1 MNTIIVHDLDN
12 TCEYMICKGTNSLFF
27 SETRRY
33 KHPIAEKSIKKQPT
47 SINRHQSYSSARH
60 QKCMT
65 SKNRSTKISWIEIW
79 NLSFISPFTV
89 AFKSGISK
97 NFFAFTFHK
106 NGIHRLESLLRKNHW
121 MGQWLEMF
129 RKPKSTNFTWYDQ
142 TFKIVI
148 PKLFFFL
155 LKIDCSL
162 TRDAKWY

>member
-1 MNTIIVHDLDN
+1 MNIWSA
-12 TCEYMICKGTNSLFF
+12 KGLI
-27 SETRRY
+27 RY
-33 KHPIAEKSIKKQPT
+33 SFLKQEDISIPLPR
-47 SINRHQSYSSARH
+47 SRLRNNRHQSIDINRILLLDNTRH
-60 QKCMT
+60 Q
-65 SKNRSTKISWIEIW
+65 KNRSTKISWIEIW

-97 NFFAFTFHK
+97 NFFAFAFHK

-148 PKLFFFL
+148 PKLFFF
-155 LKIDCSL
+155 
-162 TRDAKWY
+162 Y